1 MNEKP
6 RVSNPDRLSGVR
18 YNLYA
23 TLLDGF
29 QNMLDARSIWAE
41 YWGNSDIPKLTE
53 DEFVEQQ
60 RKDFIDRINRVPFDR
75 IPADRG
81 TAFNEVVDCLI
92 LGQKSEKMIIESDR
106 QAGTINAFYNG
117 RNYTFPT
124 SVSREFAAYY
134 KGSVPQVY
142 THAVLPTIYGDVM
155 LYGYIDELMPASV
168 HDIKT
173 TGKYS
178 AGKFKNHWQHIVY
191 PFCLNQNGNKVAD
204 FEYNILLINERRD
217 GASYETFTEYYAYDA
232 DADIPRL
239 TRHVESI
246 IEFLEEN
253 RGIISDKKIFNLHES
268 NQ

>member
-1 MNEKP
+1 MI
-6 RVSNPDRLSGVR
+6 R
-18 YNLYA
+18 YNIYA
-23 TLLDGF
+23 TLCDSYS
-29 QNMLDARSIWAE
+29 QYIHARQIYNE
-41 YWGNSDIPKLTE
+41 YWGNSDSPKLTE

-60 RKDFIDRINRVPFDR
+60 RKDFIDRINRVPFDS

-81 TAFNEVVDCLI
+81 TAFNEIVDCLI
-92 LGQKSEKMIIESDR
+92 LGQKSEKMIIESDK

-117 RNYTFPT
+117 RNYTFPI
-124 SVSREFAAYY
+124 SVCREFSAYY
-134 KGSVPQVY
+134 KGSMPQVY

-178 AGKFKNHWQHIVY
+178 AGKFKNHWQHVVY
-191 PFCLNQNGNKVAD
+191 PFCLNQNGNMVTD

-217 GASYETFTEYYAYDA
+217 RASYETFTEHYAYDA
-232 DADIPRL
+232 DEDVPRL
-239 TRHVESI
+239 RWHVESL

-253 RGIISDKKIFNLHES
+253 RGIITDLKVFNLHEK
-268 NQ
+268 